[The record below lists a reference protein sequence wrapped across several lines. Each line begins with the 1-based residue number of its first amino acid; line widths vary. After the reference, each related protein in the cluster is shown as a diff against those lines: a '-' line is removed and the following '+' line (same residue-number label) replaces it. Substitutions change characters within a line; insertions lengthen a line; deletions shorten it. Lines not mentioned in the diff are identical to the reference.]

1 MVCWLFQKVKM
12 VDKMVSCAESY
23 YICSFFRKNEDGREQ
38 QSWCWLCP
46 AVWKVGGSLLGLWA
60 LLLVSADLFRDDCCV
75 IIFVIRTVGAGTAFM
90 NVVNV
95 SHGDGEGIVVLDCEQ
110 IP

>member
-1 MVCWLFQKVKM
+1 M
-12 VDKMVSCAESY
+12 VDKVVSCVESY

-60 LLLVSADLFRDDCCV
+60 PLLVSADLFRDDCCV
-75 IIFVIRTVGAGTAFM
+75 IILVIRTVGAGVAFM
-90 NVVNV
+90 NVVHV
-95 SHGDGEGIVVLDCEQ
+95 SHGDGENIVVLDCEQ
-110 IP
+110 AP